1 MSFRTHYLGRLKQI
15 GTLSYAEFEDL
26 HDQLLVGL
34 DETEFSKPELS
45 LIDDVKDQFVMTVD
59 GKLGGEDR
67 ELGLITWAEFQ
78 DYVRT
83 EILPALDKAKA

>member
-15 GTLSYAEFEDL
+15 SELSYAEFEDL

-45 LIDDVKDQFVMTVD
+45 LLDDVKDQFVMTAD
-59 GKLGGEDR
+59 GRLSSEDR
-67 ELGLITWAEFQ
+67 ELGLITWPEFQ
-78 DYVRT
+78 EYVRS
-83 EILPALDKAKA
+83 EILPGFEEK